1 MQKTLLG
8 LRGLRLA
15 RQGRGYSIGQLA
27 ELTGLRRETI
37 SDLERGRGQPQ
48 PYAVARLATA
58 LDCPSSTL
66 YCASPPRPSV
76 PAGIASLPL
85 SS

>member
-1 MQKTLLG
+1 MQKTILG

-15 RQGRGYSIGQLA
+15 RQRKGYSIGQLA

-48 PYAVARLATA
+48 AYAIARLATA
-58 LDCPSSTL
+58 LGCSPSD
-66 YCASPPRPSV
+66 
-76 PAGIASLPL
+76 L
-85 SS
+85 SSAVPHV